1 MKSSLLIFLLLF
13 FNGKIIS
20 QVELEQA
27 RALRIFQLCE
37 EYRLEVSKKDN
48 TINILN
54 SELDS
59 LKSTYQ
65 WLIKH
70 AFTTLSFDRNWSS
83 YPTLA
88 ILKKNEIKVFT
99 SPKVYY
105 SDSETIAAI
114 HELNN
119 IRDVKDMKTKKLVK
133 YNQNLDSYFKS
144 ENHPL
149 YSKLFM
155 SEETDTLDIKG
166 KLIDKFQTQINIG
179 INNFYFTNDYSIS
192 QNEQLFKI
200 INSSANCDNVDSFQL
215 SSFKDEYSYLYYFIL
230 YPYVSKKEGALLT
243 NFTLLK
249 IVFQEDFKYALVY
262 YQLNRENGFLVYDLK
277 NHKLRYNFKVF
288 KE

>member
-1 MKSSLLIFLLLF
+1 
-13 FNGKIIS
+13 
-20 QVELEQA
+20 
-27 RALRIFQLCE
+27 
-37 EYRLEVSKKDN
+37 LEVSKKDN

-215 SSFKDEYSYLYYFIL
+215 SSFKGEYSYLYYFIFH
-230 YPYVSKKEGALLT
+230 PYVSKKEGALLT
-243 NFTLLK
+243 NFNLLK
-249 IVFQEDFKYALVY
+249 IVIQEDFKYALVY

-277 NHKLRYNFKVF
+277 NKKLRYNFKVF